1 MNPQMPQA
9 WVPNEPDEAPWQMMQ
24 GGEAPN
30 FRPAKEGEPMCEK
43 CVYFDEAGRKC
54 AKFGQEAAPFMTC
67 DANTPKPEGPP
78 PGMMPPQGPPMG
90 GMPPGMP
97 PQMGM

>member
-1 MNPQMPQA
+1 MNPKGPQS
-9 WVPNEPDEAPWQMMQ
+9 WVPDEAEQAPWQMMQ

-43 CVYFDEAGRKC
+43 CVDFDEGGRKC
-54 AKFGQEAAPFMTC
+54 GKYGQEAAPFMTC
-67 DANTPKPEGPP
+67 DAVQPKPE
-78 PGMMPPQGPPMG
+78 MPQQQGPPQ
-90 GMPPGMP
+90 MPPGMP